1 MKEEF
6 LKFKGKMCWLY
17 LNHEVLDEIT
27 IYRGAVEHF
36 NEKKYKGQFII
47 KNVQWYNLNPM
58 YGKKYY

>member
-36 NEKKYKGQFII
+36 NEKKYAFLLGGFF
-47 KNVQWYNLNPM
+47 VMVLHF
-58 YGKKYY
+58 

>member
-6 LKFKGKMCWLY
+6 KNFKGKICWLHM
-17 LNHEVLDEIT
+17 NDKVLDEIT

-47 KNVQWYNLNPM
+47 KNVQ
-58 YGKKYY
+58 